1 MRMTKKQILELRSK
15 QEEMTKQI
23 LKVLC
28 GDNFIK
34 SLDIRVTEDGL
45 DVSFTTLQKDKIQ

>member
-15 QEEMTKQI
+15 QEEMTRQV
-23 LKVLC
+23 LKALC